1 MLNHCGSHTAAYIVL
16 FGGISYVVGTWKLKV
31 LAAL

>member
-1 MLNHCGSHTAAYIVL
+1 MLNHCGSYTAYIVL
-16 FGGISYVVGTWKLKV
+16 FGAISYVVGTWKLKV